1 MDFKVNCDVAVI
13 GGGIAGVAA
22 AVQAARSGKKT
33 ILVEKTI
40 LLGGLATSGLVYI
53 YLPLCDGFGH
63 QVTFGL
69 GEELLRASI
78 KYGPGRIPASWRG
91 EKNAEEGKRF
101 RTVFSPAAFML
112 ALDETVRDAG
122 VDVWFDTRVCDAV
135 VENGRVAAA
144 VVENESGRGEIRAKQ
159 FIDASGSCI
168 LARRAG
174 TPCLS
179 EGNFY
184 SFWALEY
191 RKGANAVQETDNLT
205 ESVVMHFDGAWA
217 DGGSAVSDEN
227 LAKCGFTRETLKTKL
242 VREPSGKDVSDY
254 VLATR
259 HFLLEYYKDLY
270 ASGKYDRNSCYAL
283 KVPVMP
289 QLRKIACIEGAYV
302 LKDNEH
308 ATHFDDSVGLL
319 ADWRKSGYVWEIP
332 YRTLFPANGLGGL
345 LAAGRCSYAS
355 GDAWEVTRVIPSAA
369 MTGQVA
375 GLAASLAIDAGKE
388 PGEISVSNLQDELRK
403 LGFAIHFADI
413 GL

>member
-1 MDFKVNCDVAVI
+1 M
-13 GGGIAGVAA
+13 
-22 AVQAARSGKKT
+22 
-33 ILVEKTI
+33 
-40 LLGGLATSGLVYI
+40 
-53 YLPLCDGFGH
+53 
-63 QVTFGL
+63 TFGL

-217 DGGSAVSDEN
+217 DGSSAVSDEN

-283 KVPVMP
+283 KLPVMP
-289 QLRKIACIEGAYV
+289 QFRKIACIEGAYV

-308 ATHFDDSVGLL
+308 ATHFDDSIGLL

-345 LAAGRCSYAS
+345 LAAGRCSSAS

-388 PGEISVSNLQDELRK
+388 PGEISVSSLQDELRK